1 MLADDY
7 KEKARALAK
16 RCATRALEVE
26 RLFTECHDKLAM
38 LAYAQKSQLDGGTF
52 SEMRDGNAVKRKAQA
67 ILRDLYSRVY
77 QVIRDGNEAEWDNA
91 NKASDA
97 LVESVL
103 SDMGLERDNFQ
114 RYFARPKQAVDSF
127 GGSFKGGGGLSERV
141 WDVCRDDFAQCES
154 AIAVAMG
161 AGNSAASVSRDVR
174 KYLKNPDALFRRVR
188 DSEGKLHLSKRA
200 AAFHPGSGVYRSAY
214 KNAMRMT
221 RTENNAAYRNADCER
236 WRRLDFVL
244 GYEVRTSNNHPE
256 SDICDALKDAYPKSF
271 NFTGW
276 HPQCRCHAVPILA
289 SRDEMRRVA
298 EANLDGR
305 EYKSPNEVKANAN
318 FEKWCAENKGRIDG
332 WRANG
337 KEPWFLMNNKE
348 AVDKALKT
356 KTAKTAKQVADE
368 RHAARTPQMVE
379 EIRGQ
384 WAERKAVRK
393 YGNAMLSYM
402 GGIKDVTEIDKLRDA
417 MKHPNSEA
425 ILEQCK
431 VLKKIGKTILSLDKL
446 ADPMK
451 TAKEF
456 SMLEAISVNAAVK
469 KKLAAW
475 EGLTIDE
482 QINKL
487 SFEIQWVEDKKKYST
502 WKVARNAYE
511 KRLNEVK
518 EEKEWDVINEFLQQ
532 AKSYK
537 TKSKAFADIVGK
549 LSEAV
554 GHSTLKDAK
563 KLKADAEKKMAELE
577 SSRKSG
583 KTTKVSFGEDDFTK
597 ERKDNALW
605 AKKTKEADDVL
616 RERCGEVWKKSTIE
630 ERNAIYSYTYS
641 YSSVNEPLRGLT
653 YHGSEGNKKFGLK
666 RIPLIESIIS
676 KSSCGRDMWVQRG
689 DDMVSLKKFGLANYE
704 SATDGE
710 ILALVGRVGTEGA
723 FWSAGVSKGT
733 GFSSKKVIF
742 NIYMPEGTKAMYCEP
757 FSKYG
762 EGCPDGNWDGVKGQK
777 KFGSE
782 SEILLQRGTK
792 LMVKK
797 VEKGADGKWY
807 VDVDVIGQNP
817 VKFPYEGG
825 FPYL

>member
-256 SDICDALKDAYPKSF
+256 SDICDALKGAYPKSF

-469 KKLAAW
+469 KKLAAMK
-475 EGLTIDE
+475 GLSLDE
-482 QINKL
+482 QIGKL
-487 SFEIQWVEDKKKYST
+487 KNEIQYVEDKKKKTT
-502 WKVARNAYE
+502 WKVAQDAYKKQLAKVEEERGKAGIKAGNSKIQTGHRKDVRSKDQRIKAVMEDTGVSMDKARDFE
-511 KRLNEVK
+511 KAVEAFSYQYDYEIRRWQSGKKLGKSKYGHTEK
-518 EEKEWDVINEFLQQ
+518 DIIEKEQTLEEFIN
-532 AKSYK
+532 KSPKWHGGTTYRGL
-537 TKSKAFADIVGK
+537 S
-549 LSEAV
+549 LSEKELAKLMDDIKA
-554 GHSTLKDAK
+554 GKGDMLGTSSWSTSFLEADKFSRSNIGK
-563 KLKADAEKKMAELE
+563 KSEA
-577 SSRKSG
+577 
-583 KTTKVSFGEDDFTK
+583 FGD
-597 ERKDNALW
+597 
-605 AKKTKEADDVL
+605 KKTKMVVL
-616 RERCGEVWKKSTIE
+616 ESEEQPLGTSIMHLSYYKSEYEV
-630 ERNAIYSYTYS
+630 A
-641 YSSVNEPLRGLT
+641 
-653 YHGSEGNKKFGLK
+653 
-666 RIPLIESIIS
+666 
-676 KSSCGRDMWVQRG
+676 
-689 DDMVSLKKFGLANYE
+689 
-704 SATDGE
+704 
-710 ILALVGRVGTEGA
+710 
-723 FWSAGVSKGT
+723 VSKECRYKLVSAID
-733 GFSSKKVIF
+733 F
-742 NIYMPEGTKAMYCEP
+742 
-757 FSKYG
+757 
-762 EGCPDGNWDGVKGQK
+762 DGVLHIK
-777 KFGSE
+777 
-782 SEILLQRGTK
+782 
-792 LMVKK
+792 VK
-797 VEKGADGKWY
+797 
-807 VDVDVIGQNP
+807 P
-817 VKFPYEGG
+817 VK
-825 FPYL
+825 